1 MRRSPTLTETHTVRD
16 ATHRRPSRA
25 LSTRVLL
32 SAALV
37 ALTCATAS
45 AQLHVIAREGDPTP
59 DGFTYKNLGLP
70 VMAADGSV
78 VFPYFVA
85 RAFNDDFTGIAR
97 WSAGGDEVLVS
108 EATPVP
114 GGAPGDVFQTVPA
127 VSMALN
133 TAGDLASNATI
144 EVAPFVIDVGVL
156 RKPVGAA
163 HELPARDGDA
173 EPGGNGTLSLYSGQF
188 GSPPTINSAG
198 SIATS
203 VRLDGTSGG
212 TADNAAILRFDGGGA
227 PPVMI
232 ARRGDAAPGVLGGTL
247 PGTFGGNGWFPAPT
261 MNSSGTVAFH
271 SLINGLGS
279 GHAGVFKGNGG
290 PITRI
295 ARFGDTAPGT
305 GGLPFNG
312 FGGSSGGS
320 STPISDSG
328 RVAFAASYTGVPH
341 GLTGVFHGDGS
352 SISPVALLGDA
363 APTVGGGTDGTFG
376 GFNYVLQQNA
386 LGQILFGA
394 GIFGSSSSSNFGLF
408 LWSGGSPV
416 CIARD
421 GQAIPGGGDTF
432 YDVVNFTHNDV
443 ALTDA
448 GDVILRSRILTTSG
462 PIVRGLYRR
471 SAGGGMTEILRD
483 GDPLD
488 GSTVAFFDIRG
499 LGDTPSGARDSL
511 GTNAAG
517 DVAVWVQLA
526 NLTRLIATTAPDGPW
541 VDVGGGSPGV
551 NGVPSLSGSGSLQ
564 GGTPFGIQLVSGPP
578 SAPALSW
585 LSVNSMPISAL
596 GGTVHATPF
605 INQFL
610 FGTDGAGEV
619 ALNSTWPAGLPS
631 ATDFWL
637 QFICQD
643 VTVPAGLTL
652 SNGLQ
657 GTTP

>member
-1 MRRSPTLTETHTVRD
+1 
-16 ATHRRPSRA
+16 
-25 LSTRVLL
+25 
-32 SAALV
+32 
-37 ALTCATAS
+37 
-45 AQLHVIAREGDPTP
+45 
-59 DGFTYKNLGLP
+59 
-70 VMAADGSV
+70 
-78 VFPYFVA
+78 
-85 RAFNDDFTGIAR
+85 
-97 WSAGGDEVLVS
+97 
-108 EATPVP
+108 
-114 GGAPGDVFQTVPA
+114 
-127 VSMALN
+127 MALN
-133 TAGDLASNATI
+133 AAGDLVTNAI
-144 EVAPFVIDVGVL
+144 IVVAPFVIDYSLVA
-156 RKPVGAA
+156 KPAGAA
-163 HELPARDGDA
+163 HELRARDGDA
-173 EPGGNGTLSLYSGQF
+173 EPGGNGTLALYGGQF
-188 GSPPTINSAG
+188 GSPPTINPAG
-198 SIATS
+198 SVASS
-203 VRLDGTSGG
+203 VRLNGTSGG
-212 TADNAAILRFDGGGA
+212 TADNEAILRFDSGGA
-227 PPVMI
+227 PPVTI

-247 PGTFGGNGWFPAPT
+247 LGTFGGNGWFPAPT

-290 PITRI
+290 PLTRI

-305 GGLPFNG
+305 GGLLFNG

-376 GFNYVLQQNA
+376 GFSYVLQQNA
-386 LGQILFGA
+386 LGQIVFGA

-421 GQAIPGGGDTF
+421 GQTIPGGGGTF
-432 YDVVNFTHNDV
+432 YDVINFTHNDL

-448 GDVILRSRILTTSG
+448 GDVVFLSRIQLTSG
-462 PIVRGLYRR
+462 TVIRALFRR
-471 SAGGGMTEILRD
+471 TAGGGLSEILRD

-488 GSTVAFFDIRG
+488 GSTIAFFDIRG
-499 LGDTPSGARDSL
+499 LGDTPSGARDSQ
-511 GTNAAG
+511 GVNAAG

-526 NLTRLIATTAPDGPW
+526 DLTRLIATTAPDGPW
-541 VDVGGGSPGV
+541 VDVGGGSPGI
-551 NGVPSLSGSGSLQ
+551 NGVPSLSGSGSLLA
-564 GGTPFGIQLVSGPP
+564 GSTAGIDLVNGPN
-578 SAPALSW
+578 SAPALAW
-585 LSVNSMPISAL
+585 LSVNSLPVSAL

-610 FGTDGAGEV
+610 LPTNASGEV
-619 ALNSTWPAGLPS
+619 SVSTTWPAGLPS
-631 ATDFWL
+631 ATDFWI

-643 VTVPAGLTL
+643 VSVPAGLTL